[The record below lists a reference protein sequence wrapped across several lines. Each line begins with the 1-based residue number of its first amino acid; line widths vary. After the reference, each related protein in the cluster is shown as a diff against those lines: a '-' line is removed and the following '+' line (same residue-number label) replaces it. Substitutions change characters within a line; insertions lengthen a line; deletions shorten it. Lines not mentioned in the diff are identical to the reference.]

1 MASENSE
8 KEQPDMSVRP
18 WLSIIIPAFNVEE
31 YLPTCVE
38 SINPSSHPDI
48 EVIVVDDGSTDG
60 TSALCDAFASEHAN
74 VQAIHRE
81 NGGASAARNTGYMH
95 AAGNWI
101 WFVDSDDLVS
111 PYALDALRPLA
122 TSTSSEAIQI
132 GFVEFSDDEEPAWPA
147 PMPSEN
153 PTCVSASD
161 FIASLY
167 RGRYQ
172 HYMWSFLLRADA
184 LLSRNE
190 HMPAC
195 GRNEHGFPFRED
207 LSLYEDVVSTE
218 EIMRRSGSVE
228 SCPWRLY
235 GYRQAAGSMSHRRN
249 NKASD
254 SGIRAVREL
263 RGYDV
268 APGLAADK
276 TRMEMGLLFTAYRI
290 AERGPEGDSLRRQA
304 RDEIEERIRKVGLSR
319 LGHKLFVRYVLLE
332 SGLMD
337 KVIDWRDRG

>member
-1 MASENSE
+1 MSEY
-8 KEQPDMSVRP
+8 
-18 WLSIIIPAFNVEE
+18 WLSIVIPAYNAER
-31 YLPTCVE
+31 YLPACVE
-38 SINPSSHPDI
+38 SIDLASHPDV
-48 EVIVVDDGSTDG
+48 EVIIVDDGSTDG
-60 TSALCDAFASEHAN
+60 TVALCEAFAAEHAN
-74 VQAIHRE
+74 VQPIHRE
-81 NGGASAARNTGYMH
+81 NGGSAAARNTGCVR

-132 GFVEFSDDEEPAWPA
+132 GFVEFSDGEEPAWPA

-153 PTCVSASD
+153 PARVSASD
-161 FIASLY
+161 FIAGLY
-167 RGRYQ
+167 RGCYQ

-184 LLSRNE
+184 LLNRNDY
-190 HMPAC
+190 MPAQS
-195 GRNEHGFPFRED
+195 RNEHGFPFRED
-207 LSLYEDVVSTE
+207 FSLYEDVVSTE
-218 EIMRRSGSVE
+218 EVMRRIGSVE

-235 GYRQAAGSMSHRRN
+235 GYRQAAGSMSNRRS

-276 TRMEMGLLFTAYRI
+276 TRMEIGLLFTAYRI

-304 RDEIEERIRKVGLSR
+304 RDEIEERVRKVGLSR
-319 LGHKLFVRYVLLE
+319 LGHNLFARYVLLE
-332 SGLMD
+332 SSLMD

>member
-1 MASENSE
+1 MSEY
-8 KEQPDMSVRP
+8 
-18 WLSIIIPAFNVEE
+18 WLSIVIPAYNAER
-31 YLPTCVE
+31 YLSACVE
-38 SINPSSHPDI
+38 SIDPASHPDV
-48 EVIVVDDGSTDG
+48 EVIIVDDGSTDETPGISDGLANKFENVG
-60 TSALCDAFASEHAN
+60 T
-74 VQAIHRE
+74 VHRE
-81 NGGASAARNTGYMH
+81 NSGAQAARNAGCVR

-132 GFVEFSDDEEPAWPA
+132 GFVEFSDDEEPVWPA

-153 PTCVSASD
+153 PTRVSAPD
-161 FIASLY
+161 FIAGLY

-172 HYMWSFLLRADA
+172 HYMWSFLLCADA
-184 LLSRNE
+184 LLSRND

-195 GRNEHGFPFRED
+195 GRNEHGFPFRENF
-207 LSLYEDVVSTE
+207 SLYEDVVSTE
-218 EIMRRSGSVE
+218 EIMRRIGSVE

-235 GYRQAAGSMSHRRN
+235 GYRQAAGSMSHRRS

-276 TRMEMGLLFTAYRI
+276 TRMEIGLLFTAYRI

-319 LGHKLFVRYVLLE
+319 LGHKLFARYVLLE